1 MEKVPQKILKS
12 ELWLRAARHFEKAG
26 LLSES
31 AAAWL
36 AAGRDDEAISALIK
50 IGERAQVTPLLLKAK
65 RYQEAVEQAHLWL
78 EEITQEPSRET
89 EEKIGALL
97 ILAAA
102 LRLDQQPVQAQAFYE
117 AAREELAQPAKQS
130 PSLANGKNWEA
141 LAAYGVRVKRPDLIR
156 LGYEK
161 ALVAY
166 GQTFN
171 LQRLRCA
178 GEYLENISED
188 LHLTKE
194 LKERLAGWQ
203 PQSSIKRERERL
215 WEAMAKFTGEE
226 DLR

>member
-1 MEKVPQKILKS
+1 VEKIPKKLLKND
-12 ELWLRAARHFEKAG
+12 LWQRAARHFGKAG
-26 LLSES
+26 RPSES

-36 AAGRDDEAISALIK
+36 AAGHDEEAISALIQA
-50 IGERAQVTPLLLKAK
+50 GDRTQATPLLLKAK
-65 RYQEAVEQAHLWL
+65 RYKEATEQAHLWL
-78 EEITQEPSRET
+78 KELAQEPRRQA
-89 EEKIGALL
+89 EEKIRARL

-102 LRLDQQPVQAQAFYE
+102 LHLDHQPDQAHAAYDT
-117 AAREELAQPAKQS
+117 AREELTQGTKKS
-130 PSLANGKNWEA
+130 PPLTNGRNWEA

-161 ALVAY
+161 ALTAY

-188 LHLTKE
+188 FHLTKE

-203 PQSSIKRERERL
+203 PQSSMKRERERL
-215 WEAMAKFTGEE
+215 WEALAKFTGEE
-226 DLR
+226 N